1 MSFDT
6 ETTGNKLFFGTVNR
20 MVWFPTPLSS
30 AASSPIGMESG
41 GNLVNGGGYQYNS
54 FGSHKEY
61 AYEWGGA
68 AAREA
73 AQLMKSYADGT
84 YGRGLIYFVSPLSYS
99 TNVLPAF
106 WADPSMGLGYE
117 GASLVYGLDATSVPT
132 TSWGINEL
140 PVLSAYYDLATTAVG
155 WRGEE
160 QAVFVPIPTGY
171 ILSVGAFYTATG
183 SAKVFYRTQ
192 SSSGGLGTATALTG
206 LANDATEI
214 VNTDISGADV
224 IGVWLYVGKSS
235 SSAGTITLSG
245 MIARLRES
253 SADQSTISA
262 GPWIGGQGH
271 SGCRFSGK
279 PTYIENTG
287 VNGGQVGFAATFR
300 EVGHWLYG

>member
-6 ETTGNKLFFGTVNR
+6 ETTRNRLFFGTENR
-20 MVWFPTPLSS
+20 MVWFPTPLTG
-30 AASSPIGMESG
+30 ADSSPVGMESN
-41 GNLVNGGGYQYNS
+41 GNLINGGGYQYNS

-84 YGRGLIYFVSPLSYS
+84 YGRGLIYFVSPLSYDV
-99 TNVLPAF
+99 NILPSF
-106 WADPSMGLGYE
+106 WADPSMGIGYE

-132 TSWGINEL
+132 TNWSINEL
-140 PVLSAYYDLATTAVG
+140 PVLSAYYDLATIATG
-155 WRGEE
+155 WRNKE

-171 ILSVGAFYTATG
+171 ILSVGAFYSATG
-183 SAKVFYRTQ
+183 SAGVYYRTQ
-192 SSSGGLGTATALTG
+192 SVSGGLGTATKFTALS
-206 LANDATEI
+206 NDSTTV
-214 VNTDISGADV
+214 VNTDISGPDI
-224 IGVWLYVGKSS
+224 IGVWIYVGKSAS
-235 SSAGTITLSG
+235 NASTITLSG
-245 MIARLRES
+245 MVARLRES
-253 SADQSTISA
+253 SVSQSTISS
-262 GPWIGGQGH
+262 GPWVGGQGH
-271 SGCRFSGK
+271 SGCRFAGK

>member
-6 ETTGNKLFFGTVNR
+6 ETTRNRLFFGTENR
-20 MVWFPTPLSS
+20 MTWFPTPLTG
-30 AASSPIGMESG
+30 AASSPVGMEAG

-61 AYEWGGA
+61 TYEWGGA

-73 AQLMKSYADGT
+73 AQLMKSFADGT
-84 YGRGLIYFVSPLSYS
+84 YGRGLIYFTSPLSYS

-132 TSWGINEL
+132 TDWTINEL
-140 PVLSAYYDLATTAVG
+140 PVLSAYYDLGTTAVG
-155 WRGEE
+155 WRGKE

-171 ILSVGAFYTATG
+171 ILSIGAFYTATG
-183 SAKVFYRTQ
+183 SANVFYRTQ
-192 SSSGGLGTATALTG
+192 SASGGLGTATALTA

-214 VNTDISGADV
+214 VNVDISDPEI
-224 IGVWLYVGKSS
+224 IGVWIYVGKSS
-235 SSAGTITLSG
+235 SGASSITLSG
-245 MIARLRES
+245 MIARLRK
-253 SADQSTISA
+253 AGTDQSTISA

-271 SGCRFSGK
+271 SGCRFVGK